1 MLPYKTG
8 TVRVTS
14 VYGRRLLFGRSEM
27 HRGIDLVGDPADKTV
42 CAVADGV
49 IGRSMV
55 VTDPANRTSEWG
67 EYVRL
72 DLADG
77 RMVYYCHLSRRLVQ
91 AGRRSVPEKQ
101 SVWKARRER

>member
-1 MLPYKTG
+1 MLPYLTG

-14 VYGRRLLFGRSEM
+14 PYGRRVLFGRSEM

-49 IGRSMV
+49 IGRSLV

-67 EYVRL
+67 GICAARSC
-72 DLADG
+72 G
-77 RMVYYCHLSRRLVQ
+77 RAYGVLLPPV
-91 AGRRSVPEKQ
+91 A
-101 SVWKARRER
+101 